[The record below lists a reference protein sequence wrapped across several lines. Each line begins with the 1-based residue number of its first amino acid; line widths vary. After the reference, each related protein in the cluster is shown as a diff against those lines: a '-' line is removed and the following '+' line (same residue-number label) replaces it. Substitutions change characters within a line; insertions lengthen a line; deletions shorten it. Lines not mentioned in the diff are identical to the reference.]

1 MPQSSCLCEVCENAF
16 LLAKGINIACNIRLP
31 TNPHHLI
38 EGNACNSDSRS
49 CVCGECDECVTND
62 FEKERTN
69 ENTSSEVGTDK
80 ENKKA
85 FPSKTDVVR
94 ITRFEKS
101 R

>member
-1 MPQSSCLCEVCENAF
+1 MPQSSCLYKVCENAF
-16 LLAKGINIACNIRLP
+16 LLAKGINIACSIRLP

-49 CVCGECDECVTND
+49 CVFAECDECVTNG

-69 ENTSSEVGTDK
+69 KNNSSKVGT

-85 FPSKTDVVR
+85 FPSKTDAVR

-101 R
+101 S